1 MNERTHETKEGL
13 RDDAVA
19 WLVRVQSDAATVDD
33 WMALTDWLEGSPARQ
48 EAFEEAELIVA
59 DLAERRE
66 EIAAALK
73 PPVDNV
79 ISFPAA
85 KRKPTAAAPRRA
97 WIGGAIAASL
107 AVMVGGPALWNA
119 SQGALVTYE
128 TKPGETRRI
137 DLADGT
143 HITLDGG
150 SKLSVRLGWKARR
163 VEMGLAQ
170 ASFDVAK
177 DPSRPFLIG
186 VGDQA
191 VRVVGTEFNIRNDGR
206 SVRVTVRR
214 GVVEVA
220 QRDAKGQAPTR
231 LTVGQELRH
240 IQGSDTAQVRR
251 VEASNAFAWSQGQL
265 VADNETLGDIVA
277 DLNRRFPIPI
287 RIAPEA
293 ASRRFSGVIA
303 LDDEDAAVRLLA
315 TYASLQVDRTAEEIS
330 LR

>member
-1 MNERTHETKEGL
+1 MNDRTHETREAL
-13 RDDAVA
+13 RDEAVA

-33 WMALTDWLEGSPARQ
+33 WMALTDWLEGSPERQ

-59 DLAERRE
+59 DLAERRD
-66 EIAAALK
+66 EISAGLRSPA
-73 PPVDNV
+73 DNV

-85 KRKPTAAAPRRA
+85 KRKPAAAPRRV
-97 WIGGAIAASL
+97 WIAGAIAASL

-119 SQGALVTYE
+119 SQGPLVTYE

-137 DLADGT
+137 DLADGS

-150 SKLSVRLGWKARR
+150 SKLSVRLGWRARR

-214 GVVEVA
+214 GIVEVA
-220 QRDAKGQAPTR
+220 QRDGEDRAPTR

-240 IQGSDTAQVRR
+240 VQGSDTVQVRR
-251 VEASNAFAWSQGQL
+251 VQASDAFAWSQGQL

-277 DLNRRFPIPI
+277 DLNRRFTTPI
-287 RIAPEA
+287 RIAPQVA
-293 ASRRFSGVIA
+293 NRRFSGVIA
-303 LDDEDAAVRLLA
+303 LDDEEAAVRLLA
-315 TYASLQVDRTAEEIS
+315 TYASLRVDRTAGEII

>member
-1 MNERTHETKEGL
+1 MSDRTHETKEGL
-13 RDDAVA
+13 RDEAVA
-19 WLVRVQSDAATVDD
+19 WLVRVQSDAATADD

-59 DLAERRE
+59 DLTERRD
-66 EIAAALK
+66 EIAGALT
-73 PPVDNV
+73 PSVANV
-79 ISFPAA
+79 IEFPAA
-85 KRKPTAAAPRRA
+85 RRKLSAAPRRA

-107 AVMVGGPALWNA
+107 AVMIGGPALWSA

-177 DPSRPFLIG
+177 DPSRPFVIG

-191 VRVVGTEFNIRNDGR
+191 VRVIGTEFNIRNDGR

-214 GVVEVA
+214 GIVEVA
-220 QRDAKGQAPTR
+220 QRDAKGQTPTR

-240 IQGSDTAQVRR
+240 VQGSDTAQVRR
-251 VEASNAFAWSQGQL
+251 VEASDAFAWSQGQL

-277 DLNRRFPIPI
+277 DLNRRFATPI

-293 ASRRFSGVIA
+293 ANRRFSGVIA

-315 TYASLQVDRTAEEIS
+315 TYASLHVDRTGEEIS

>member
-1 MNERTHETKEGL
+1 MSGQGLETKEGL
-13 RDDAVA
+13 RDEAVA
-19 WLVRVQSDAATVDD
+19 WLVRVQSETATAED
-33 WMALTDWLEGSPARQ
+33 WMALTDWLEGSEARVA
-48 EAFEEAELIVA
+48 AFEEAELIVA
-59 DLAERRE
+59 DLDGRKA
-66 EIAAALK
+66 EIAEQY
-73 PPVDNV
+73 PPSAPKV
-79 ISFPAA
+79 ISFP
-85 KRKPTAAAPRRA
+85 RRSPPPVRRA

-107 AVMVGGPALWNA
+107 AVLVGGPALWTA
-119 SQGALVTYE
+119 SQGQRVTYE

-143 HITLDGG
+143 HIILDGG
-150 SKLSVRLGWKARR
+150 SRLSVRLGWRR
-163 VEMGLAQ
+163 RAVEMGMAQ

-186 VGDQA
+186 VGDQR
-191 VRVVGTEFNIRNDGR
+191 VRVVGTEFNIRHDAR

-220 QRDAKGQAPTR
+220 QRDGGGPAPVR
-231 LTVGQELRH
+231 LTVGQEFRH
-240 IQGSDTAQVRR
+240 VQGAARSDVRR
-251 VEASNAFAWSQGQL
+251 VAPDGAFAWAQGQL

-277 DLNRRFPIPI
+277 DLNRRFSTPI

-303 LDDEDAAVRLLA
+303 LDDEDAAVHVLA
-315 TYASLQVDRTAEEIS
+315 TYAALTVDRVDGEIV

>member
-1 MNERTHETKEGL
+1 MNDRTHETKEAL
-13 RDDAVA
+13 RDEAVA
-19 WLVRVQSDAATVDD
+19 WLVRVQSDAATAED
-33 WMALTDWLEGSPARQ
+33 WMALTDWLEVSPERQ

-59 DLAERRE
+59 DLTERRD
-66 EIAAALK
+66 EIAAALR

-85 KRKPTAAAPRRA
+85 KRKPPATAPRRA

-107 AVMVGGPALWNA
+107 AVMIGGPALWNA
-119 SQGALVTYE
+119 SRGALLTYE

-143 HITLDGG
+143 RITLDGG
-150 SKLSVRLGWKARR
+150 SKLSVRLGWKTRR

-214 GVVEVA
+214 GIVEVA

-240 IQGSDTAQVRR
+240 VQGSDTAQVRR

-277 DLNRRFPIPI
+277 DLNRRFATPI
-287 RIAPEA
+287 RISPEA

-315 TYASLQVDRTAEEIS
+315 TYASLRVDRTAGEIS

>member
-1 MNERTHETKEGL
+1 MSDRTHETKEGL
-13 RDDAVA
+13 RDEAVA
-19 WLVRVQSDAATVDD
+19 WLIRVQSDAATADD

-59 DLAERRE
+59 DLTERRD
-66 EIAAALK
+66 EIVAGLT

-85 KRKPTAAAPRRA
+85 RRKSVAAPRRA

-107 AVMVGGPALWNA
+107 AVMIGGPALWNA

-150 SKLSVRLGWKARR
+150 SKLSVRLGWRARR

-214 GVVEVA
+214 GIVEVA

-240 IQGSDTAQVRR
+240 VQGSDTAQVRR
-251 VEASNAFAWSQGQL
+251 VQASDAFAWSQGQL

-277 DLNRRFPIPI
+277 DLNRRFTTPI

-293 ASRRFSGVIA
+293 ANRRFSGVIA
-303 LDDEDAAVRLLA
+303 LDNEDAAVRLLA
-315 TYASLQVDRTAEEIS
+315 TYASLQVDRTAEEII

>member
-1 MNERTHETKEGL
+1 MSGQDLETKEGL
-13 RDDAVA
+13 RDEAVA
-19 WLVRVQSDAATVDD
+19 WLVRVQSDAATAED
-33 WMALTDWLEGSPARQ
+33 WTALTDWLEDSEARVA
-48 EAFEEAELIVA
+48 AFEEAELIVGDV
-59 DLAERRE
+59 DLRKA
-66 EIAAALK
+66 EIADGLS
-73 PPVDNV
+73 PPAPNV
-79 ISFPAA
+79 ATFPSRA
-85 KRKPTAAAPRRA
+85 TAPARRA

-107 AVMVGGPALWNA
+107 AVLVGGPALWTA
-119 SQGALVTYE
+119 SQGRSVTYE

-143 HITLDGG
+143 RITLDGG
-150 SKLSVRLGWKARR
+150 SRLSVRLGWRKRE
-163 VEMGLAQ
+163 VEMGMAQ

-186 VGDQA
+186 VGDQR
-191 VRVVGTEFNIRNDGR
+191 VRVVGTEFNIRHDAK

-220 QRDAKGQAPTR
+220 QRDGGGQAPVR

-240 IQGSDTAQVRR
+240 AQGATRSDVRR
-251 VEASNAFAWSQGQL
+251 VAPDGAFAWSQGQL

-277 DLNRRFPIPI
+277 DLNRRFSTPI
-287 RIAPEA
+287 RITPEV

-303 LDDEDAAVRLLA
+303 LDDEDAAVHVLA
-315 TYASLQVDRTAEEIS
+315 TYAALTVDRVDGEIV

>member
-1 MNERTHETKEGL
+1 MSGQDLETKEGL
-13 RDDAVA
+13 RDEAVA
-19 WLVRVQSDAATVDD
+19 WLVRVQSDTATAED
-33 WMALTDWLEGSPARQ
+33 WTALADWLEGSEARLA
-48 EAFEEAELIVA
+48 AFEEAELIVG
-59 DLAERRE
+59 DLDQRKA
-66 EIAAALK
+66 EIAENL
-73 PPVDNV
+73 PPLAPNV
-79 ISFPAA
+79 VRFP
-85 KRKPTAAAPRRA
+85 KRAPAPARRA

-107 AVMVGGPALWNA
+107 AVLIGGPALWTA
-119 SQGALVTYE
+119 SQGQSVTYE

-143 HITLDGG
+143 RITLDGG
-150 SKLSVRLGWKARR
+150 SKLSVRLGWRKRQ

-177 DPSRPFLIG
+177 DPSRPFLVE
-186 VGDQA
+186 VGDQR
-191 VRVVGTEFNIRNDGR
+191 VRVVGTEFNIRHDTR

-220 QRDAKGQAPTR
+220 QQDGQGQAPVR

-240 IQGSDTAQVRR
+240 DQGAARSDVRR
-251 VEASNAFAWSQGQL
+251 VQPDGAFAWAQGQL

-277 DLNRRFPIPI
+277 DLNRRFPTPI

-293 ASRRFSGVIA
+293 AGRRFSGVIA
-303 LDDEDAAVRLLA
+303 LDDEDAAVRVLA
-315 TYASLQVDRTAEEIS
+315 SYAALTIDRVDGEMV

>member
-1 MNERTHETKEGL
+1 MSGQDLETKEGL
-13 RDDAVA
+13 RDEAVA
-19 WLVRVQSDAATVDD
+19 WLVRVQSDTATAED
-33 WMALTDWLEGSPARQ
+33 WSALTDWLEGSETRLA
-48 EAFEEAELIVA
+48 AFEEAELIVA
-59 DLAERRE
+59 DLEGRKV
-66 EIAAALK
+66 EIAEELS
-73 PPVDNV
+73 PPTPNV
-79 ISFPAA
+79 VTFPRRTPPPA
-85 KRKPTAAAPRRA
+85 RRA

-107 AVMVGGPALWNA
+107 AVLVGGPALWTA
-119 SQGALVTYE
+119 SQGQSVTYE

-150 SKLSVRLGWKARR
+150 SRLSVRLGWRARR
-163 VEMGLAQ
+163 VEMGMAQ

-177 DPSRPFLIG
+177 DPSRPFVVG
-186 VGDQA
+186 VGDQR
-191 VRVVGTEFNIRNDGR
+191 VRVVGTEFNIRHDAN

-220 QRDAKGQAPTR
+220 QRDGGGQAPVR

-240 IQGSDTAQVRR
+240 AQGAARSEVRR
-251 VEASNAFAWSQGQL
+251 VAPDGAFAWAQGQL

-277 DLNRRFPIPI
+277 DLNRRFSTPI

-315 TYASLQVDRTAEEIS
+315 AYAALTVDRVDGEIV

>member
-1 MNERTHETKEGL
+1 MNDRTLETREAL
-13 RDDAVA
+13 RDEAVA
-19 WLVRVQSDAATVDD
+19 WLVRVQSDAATADD
-33 WMALTDWLEGSPARQ
+33 WTALTDWLEGSEDRLA
-48 EAFEEAELIVA
+48 AFEEAELIVS
-59 DLAERRE
+59 DLTERRD
-66 EIAAALK
+66 EIAQALPPAA
-73 PPVDNV
+73 PNV
-79 ISFPAA
+79 VSFP
-85 KRKPTAAAPRRA
+85 RGERRPAAAPRRA
-97 WIGGAIAASL
+97 WIAGAIAASL

-119 SQGALVTYE
+119 SQGTLVTYE

-137 DLADGT
+137 DLADGS

-150 SKLSVRLGWKARR
+150 SKLSVRLGWRARR

-186 VGDQA
+186 VGDQS

-220 QRDAKGQAPTR
+220 QRDAKDRAPTR

-240 IQGSDTAQVRR
+240 VQGSEVSQVRR
-251 VEASNAFAWSQGQL
+251 VEPDGAFAWSQGQL

-277 DLNRRFPIPI
+277 DLNRRFSTPI

-293 ASRRFSGVIA
+293 AGRRFSGVIA
-303 LDDEDAAVRLLA
+303 LDDEDTAVRLLA
-315 TYASLQVDRTAEEIS
+315 NYASLSVDRTGEEII

>member
-1 MNERTHETKEGL
+1 MSDRTHETKESL
-13 RDDAVA
+13 RDEAVA
-19 WLVRVQSDAATVDD
+19 WLIRVESDAATADD
-33 WMALTDWLEGSPARQ
+33 WMALADWLEGSSARR

-59 DLAERRE
+59 DLSERRD
-66 EIAAALK
+66 EIAAGLT
-73 PPVDNV
+73 PPIDNV
-79 ISFPAA
+79 IGFPA
-85 KRKPTAAAPRRA
+85 RPKPSAAPRRA

-107 AVMVGGPALWNA
+107 AVMIGGPALWSA
-119 SQGALVTYE
+119 SQGALVAYE

-143 HITLDGG
+143 HITMDGG
-150 SKLSVRLGWKARR
+150 SKLSVRLGWKTRR

-214 GVVEVA
+214 GIVEVA

-240 IQGSDTAQVRR
+240 VQGSETAQVRR
-251 VEASNAFAWSQGQL
+251 VEASDAFAWSQGQL
-265 VADNETLGDIVA
+265 VADNEALGDIVA
-277 DLNRRFPIPI
+277 DLNRRFATPI

-293 ASRRFSGVIA
+293 ANRRFSGVIA
-303 LDDEDAAVRLLA
+303 LDNEDDAVRLLA
-315 TYASLQVDRTAEEIS
+315 TYASLRVDRSGEEII

>member
-1 MNERTHETKEGL
+1 MNDRTHETKEAL

-19 WLVRVQSDAATVDD
+19 WLVRVQSEAATVDD
-33 WMALTDWLEGSPARQ
+33 WMALTDWLDGSPARQ

-59 DLAERRE
+59 DLTERRD
-66 EIAAALK
+66 EIAAALT
-73 PPVDNV
+73 PPADNV
-79 ISFPAA
+79 IRFPPTR
-85 KRKPTAAAPRRA
+85 RKPAPPPRRA

-107 AVMVGGPALWNA
+107 AVMIGGPALWNA

-150 SKLSVRLGWKARR
+150 SKLSVRLGWKTRR

-214 GVVEVA
+214 GIVEVA

-240 IQGSDTAQVRR
+240 VQGSDTAQVRR

-277 DLNRRFPIPI
+277 DLNRRFATPI
-287 RIAPEA
+287 RITPEA
-293 ASRRFSGVIA
+293 ANRRFSGVIA
-303 LDDEDAAVRLLA
+303 LDDEEAAVRLLA
-315 TYASLQVDRTAEEIS
+315 TYASLSVDRTAEEIS